1 MIDTPQAYTV
11 TAITRMI
18 KGSLE
23 EQFQGVW
30 IEGEISGYLLHSSGH
45 RYFSLKDENAVLKV
59 TLWRSLGAFLKFEPK
74 DGQKVLVYGDITVY
88 EKGGSYQL
96 NCKKVVPVGIGEL
109 ELAFRQLY
117 ERLSQEGLFAQER
130 KKLVPEYPTKIGIVT
145 SPNGAAI
152 RDIIQIAYRRNPGIE
167 LVIYPAK
174 VQGDGAE
181 KTIAE
186 GIRYF
191 NTRKDIDV
199 IITGRGGGS
208 LEDLWCFNTEEVV
221 RAIVA
226 SKLPLVS
233 AVGHEV
239 DTTLSD
245 LAADLRASTPSA
257 AAEMIIWSR
266 REYLDGISHY
276 QKRQA
281 MLLEQFGHRMRER
294 LLSLIR
300 RRVFTFPE
308 EIFTQRQQ
316 FLDTLTRRLVST
328 GEMSLKLHQHRL
340 AVSAARLDTLSP
352 LKVMARGFSV
362 TRSLPEKLLL
372 KSVKTLHTGS
382 RVETLLPDGTFTATI
397 DEISRKQT

>member
-1 MIDTPQAYTV
+1 MIETPQAYTV

-23 EQFQGVW
+23 EQFQGIW
-30 IEGEISGYLLHSSGH
+30 IEGEISGYILHSSGH
-45 RYFSLKDENAVLKV
+45 RYFALKDENAVLKV
-59 TLWRSLGAFLKFEPK
+59 TLWRSLGASLKFEPK

-88 EKGGSYQL
+88 ERGGNYQL
-96 NCKKVVPVGIGEL
+96 NCKKVVPVGIGAL

-117 ERLSQEGLFAQER
+117 ERLSKEGLFAQER
-130 KKLVPEYPTKIGIVT
+130 KKPVPEYPNKIGVVT
-145 SPNGAAI
+145 SPTGAAI
-152 RDIIQIAYRRNPGIE
+152 RDIIQIAHRRNPVIE
-167 LVIYPAK
+167 LLIYPAK

-181 KTIAE
+181 ATIAE

-191 NTRKDIDV
+191 NTRSDVDV

-221 RAIVA
+221 REIAA
-226 SKLPLVS
+226 SKLPVIS

-245 LAADLRASTPSA
+245 LVADLRASTPSA

-266 REYLDGISHY
+266 REYLDEILNF

-281 MLLEQFGHRMRER
+281 MLLEQFGHRMRDR

-300 RRVFTFPE
+300 RRVYLYPD

-316 FLDTLTRRLVST
+316 YLDNLTRRLAST
-328 GEMSLKLHQHRL
+328 GDLTLKLHQHRL

-362 TRSLPEKLLL
+362 ARLLPEKVLL
-372 KSVKTLHTGS
+372 KSIKSLHTGS
-382 RVETLLPDGTFTATI
+382 RVETLLPDGSFTATVE
-397 DEISRKQT
+397 EISRKQT